1 MGKANLAHVLIWENV
16 MSFLILAWRRTEVGI
31 LLSKFSELC
40 LLKLVHMETG
50 FSMQIDWE
58 ALCRTVTLFAV
69 IFLLLLLNALR
80 QVRLANPIELLH
92 SEQVG
97 EKPPRRIG
105 SWRSQGR

>member
-1 MGKANLAHVLIWENV
+1 
-16 MSFLILAWRRTEVGI
+16 
-31 LLSKFSELC
+31 
-40 LLKLVHMETG
+40 
-50 FSMQIDWE
+50 MQIDWE

-97 EKPPRRIG
+97 ENRRGRIG